1 MTFGIT
7 QSLRSIAYIAAMDER
22 RATFRDRVL
31 KPGTIEFGGGAVTC
45 MVRNAS
51 TIGAVLDVA
60 SPVRIP
66 EHFTLVADGSHR
78 PCPNILAKA
87 ARRRVRLEM
96 FRNNLVTGLQ
106 VTALRNHRTKAI
118 GGRQ

>member
-1 MTFGIT
+1 LLDFGVALT
-7 QSLRSIAYIAAMDER
+7 QSLRPIAYIAAMDER

-31 KPGTIEFGGGAVTC
+31 KPGTIEFGGGAITC

-51 TIGAVLDVA
+51 TIGAALDVA

-78 PCPNILAKA
+78 PCQIIWRK
-87 ARRRVRLEM
+87 RKR
-96 FRNNLVTGLQ
+96 
-106 VTALRNHRTKAI
+106 I
-118 GGRQ
+118 GIEFD